1 MPELQGVL
9 DVSVNNTPGFFYLSE
24 ETQGVLF
31 YALSLA
37 ALYRNWLSSGTDE
50 LTDSDKAQID
60 DLIEFATYEV
70 MNMAIVNPVGVIQM
84 WLTDTIPDKWLKLVG
99 QEISRTT
106 YAELFAL
113 WGTTF
118 GAGDGS
124 TTFVL
129 PDFRSLH
136 PKGAGG
142 VISLGAIAGSSVVTL
157 TTGQLPAHSHGVTDP
172 GHVHRERVGNGAN
185 AFILAAGGGANPTV
199 ANGTTTNTVANNTGS
214 ATTGITIDNTG
225 SGNPISTAQP
235 SIGVHYIVYAGV

>member
-37 ALYRNWLSSGTDE
+37 ALYRNWLSSGADE

-70 MNMAIVNPVGVIQM
+70 MNMAIVNPVGAIQM

>member
-1 MPELQGVL
+1 L

>member
-70 MNMAIVNPVGVIQM
+70 MNMAIVNPVGAIQM